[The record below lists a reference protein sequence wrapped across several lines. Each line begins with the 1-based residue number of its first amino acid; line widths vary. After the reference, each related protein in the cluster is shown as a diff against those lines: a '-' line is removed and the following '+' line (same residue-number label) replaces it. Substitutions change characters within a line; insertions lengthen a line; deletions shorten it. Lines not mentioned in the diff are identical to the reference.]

1 MEKFFPKLYPED
13 RPIPSKKMSVKT
25 LTSSVF
31 VIDAMPFG
39 TVYDKKTVKMDPL
52 DRGDN
57 RKILLERARIVLD
70 TTRRGFKLEENPR
83 ELKAEDMLKD
93 HELLKNVND
102 AGFDSKIIKV
112 LTEIK
117 RYLLKWFNGS

>member
-1 MEKFFPKLYPED
+1 MERFFPKSYPED
-13 RPIPSKKMSVKT
+13 RPVPSKKMSVKT
-25 LTSSVF
+25 LTASVF

-39 TVYDKKTVKMDPL
+39 TVYDEKTVKMDPL
-52 DRGDN
+52 DLGDN

-70 TTRRGFKLEENPR
+70 TTRKGLKLEEDPR
-83 ELKAEDMLKD
+83 ELKVEDMLKD
-93 HELLKNVND
+93 HELLKNIND
-102 AGFDSKIIKV
+102 AGFDSKIIKI